1 MAAMA
6 GALGIGLAKRGV
18 YRLGEGALPSSPE
31 VIRRARRVLG
41 AAAVITVAFA
51 AVVALV
57 GRRSA

>member
-1 MAAMA
+1 
-6 GALGIGLAKRGV
+6 
-18 YRLGEGALPSSPE
+18 LPSSPE

-57 GRRSA
+57 GRRST